1 MYPYGRERL
10 ETGCLTISLD
20 TELAWGT
27 NAHGEFRRY
36 TRHLENTRWVIGQLL
51 QRFETYRVSATWA
64 LVGHLFLS
72 ECRREGRYP
81 HPDVLTPTVP
91 GMEHWHMHDPA
102 STLEAAPLW
111 YGRDL
116 VSAIRRCLQPQ
127 EIGCHT
133 FTHVRADWRSCTQ
146 EVFQSQVRKCLEVAG
161 AEGLRLRS
169 FVHPENGIAYV
180 DTLAELGFVCYR
192 GKAST
197 WYAGL
202 PRLVRRA
209 GRLADCALA
218 ICPPTY
224 PLPEA
229 QAPLNLPGSMLLGV
243 TDGCRRLIPNRLR
256 IRRAI
261 RGLDR
266 AVARR
271 EIFHLWFHPWNLAGD
286 PDLLRCLDEILAYAD
301 RLRGS
306 GDLTVMTMGEIADL
320 VLGAETGEIP
330 RQAA

>member
-1 MYPYGRERL
+1 M
-10 ETGCLTISLD
+10 
-20 TELAWGT
+20 
-27 NAHGEFRRY
+27 
-36 TRHLENTRWVIGQLL
+36 
-51 QRFETYRVSATWA
+51 
-64 LVGHLFLS
+64 
-72 ECRREGRYP
+72 
-81 HPDVLTPTVP
+81 
-91 GMEHWHMHDPA
+91 
-102 STLEAAPLW
+102 
-111 YGRDL
+111 
-116 VSAIRRCLQPQ
+116 
-127 EIGCHT
+127 
-133 FTHVRADWRSCTQ
+133 
-146 EVFQSQVRKCLEVAG
+146 
-161 AEGLRLRS
+161 
-169 FVHPENGIAYV
+169 
-180 DTLAELGFVCYR
+180 CYR